1 MEEQTLEWKKDL
13 MVVRDGRFFKVRNGN
28 TYIGGTFT
36 TMKHAQDFIN
46 GYNNKRVDTI
56 VKKETKKIKNSDKP
70 IKQRMKEY
78 KELCQAIPNYS

>member
-13 MVVRDGRFFKVRNGN
+13 LIVRDGRFFKVRNCN
-28 TYIGGTFT
+28 TYIGGSFT
-36 TMKHAQDFIN
+36 TLEHAKRFIA
-46 GYNNKRVDTI
+46 GYNNKRIDTI
-56 VKKETKKIKNSDKP
+56 VKKETKKIQKSDKP